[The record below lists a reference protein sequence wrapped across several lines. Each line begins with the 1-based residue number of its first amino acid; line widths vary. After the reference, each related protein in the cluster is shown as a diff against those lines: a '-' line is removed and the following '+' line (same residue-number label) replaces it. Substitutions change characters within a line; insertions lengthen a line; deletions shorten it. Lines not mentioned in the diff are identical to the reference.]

1 MKEIKIT
8 IVPPEVFLEE
18 DYREPS
24 RYFCVSA
31 TGDRFYFHTAD
42 RAKAQEEC
50 DKQFYKG
57 KYTIRTDKMQKG
69 GDVTVRGSMNSRSHA
84 GAKLLQIRSGQGRGL
99 K

>member
-1 MKEIKIT
+1 MSKEMKIT
-8 IVPPEVFLEE
+8 VVPPEVFSEE

-50 DKQFYKG
+50 DKQFSKG

-69 GDVTVRGSMNSRSHA
+69 GEITVRGSMNSRSRA
-84 GAKLLQIRSGQGRGL
+84 GTYIKNLHEGQG